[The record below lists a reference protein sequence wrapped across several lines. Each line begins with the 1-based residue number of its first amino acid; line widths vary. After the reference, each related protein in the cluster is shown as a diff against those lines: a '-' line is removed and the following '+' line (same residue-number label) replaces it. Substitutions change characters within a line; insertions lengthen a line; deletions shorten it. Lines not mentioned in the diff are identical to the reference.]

1 MFALGLVRGDGEDL
15 LIRSKHIPS
24 LRPPQHLHT
33 HVFVRDPGMRALPCQ
48 TVQEIREVVRSLEIE
63 TLHVDGAAVRVEQ
76 LAEWALHILVGV
88 LGRELGDLVD
98 DFLLRVSFLGFDDER
113 EVYRGLVGLV
123 DDFERYLVVLLTY
136 GPE

>member
-1 MFALGLVRGDGEDL
+1 MG
-15 LIRSKHIPS
+15 
-24 LRPPQHLHT
+24 
-33 HVFVRDPGMRALPCQ
+33 ALPCQ

-63 TLHVDGAAVRVEQ
+63 TLHVDGAAVRIEQ
-76 LAEWALHILVGV
+76 LTEWALHILVGV

-98 DFLLRVSFLGFDDER
+98 DFLLGVPFLGLDDER